1 MNIQPVLY
9 PYFVC
14 RVSGLPT
21 DLTEDLK
28 SKTLQI
34 STSILFNELKEI
46 EHLKIEISG
55 KLFELI
61 KDIDNKKI
69 RNKLISI
76 RRDIFNE
83 KKWLKIEDY
92 DLLGEEI
99 SNCIK
104 QLEDKLDRKLTF
116 AKELKE
122 SFYSEK
128 KIIRKLFIDYL
139 QNDDFQKGLLLSS
152 MSLYSLQNNYLN
164 REKTEENRKNDQ
176 IERGLLRY
184 FTRASM
190 KATPFG
196 TFCAIIPGKLN
207 GSYNNS
213 VLTFTDNPFRKKS
226 LLLVNKDIY
235 GIISNYIRKEPE
247 IRKKLF
253 VELNKT
259 IDRKETIYYFLTE
272 IDGREVFQRLT
283 INPVLE
289 LLDTLFESNPII
301 IYDELINTLLDNDEL
316 EASKE
321 EIEAYV
327 DKLIEIGYIRYKI
340 GIPEQKVDWSS
351 PLVEILKRTGIN
363 KAEFICNTIQEL
375 LNITNKY
382 KGNNVGER
390 FQNLEDMNNL
400 LNAAFKELSISNT
413 VRSNLPL
420 YEDSTA
426 DSFVNIDVEKVDSI
440 KNSLYSLVQITNKLA
455 YPRTE
460 LANMRHFFDNY
471 YKDSSAEINLL
482 QFYEDY
488 YREHFKAH
496 LEKQQKV
503 QYQKNAEEL
512 KDYNISNPF
521 GLNLIKEIH
530 NAGRNISSLVVKKWL
545 DNPNATEM
553 NITIDELKTATECVE
568 DLTHN
573 NFSVSLFVQLIP
585 QSKYEKQNRLIL
597 TSGHYLAGFGKYFS
611 RFLYLFDSKVLDGI
625 YKSNNDI
632 NGEVFAEISGDA
644 NFNANLHPPLLKYE
658 ISYPTTE
665 VGLAEVPLKCTD
677 IIVEKDMIDSNKLRL
692 KHKKQNTYVVPID
705 LGFLNPMM
713 RPPLFQLL
721 AKFSPPCNFS
731 MQLPEMP
738 IQISNDGKRSEI
750 NRQEDE
756 SNQTKREQKESMV
769 YRPRILFDDRIVLSR
784 RCWFVSKTLLP
795 QMNVDETDF
804 EYFVRVNK
812 WRAENNI
819 PDEVYVRIRPLPLP
833 GSNNNQIVKQDNEET
848 KQNQENQKEAD
859 QNQKELNS
867 DEKQSELENK
877 NDKKKEGL
885 PDKEKAKQNKFSRDY
900 YKPQFIDFYNPLL
913 VNLFGKITVGLK
925 NFLVTIEERYPGKEQ
940 LPEFENKTFAVEQIF
955 QVDFRNKN
963 RE

>member
-1 MNIQPVLY
+1 
-9 PYFVC
+9 
-14 RVSGLPT
+14 
-21 DLTEDLK
+21 
-28 SKTLQI
+28 
-34 STSILFNELKEI
+34 
-46 EHLKIEISG
+46 
-55 KLFELI
+55 
-61 KDIDNKKI
+61 
-69 RNKLISI
+69 
-76 RRDIFNE
+76 
-83 KKWLKIEDY
+83 
-92 DLLGEEI
+92 
-99 SNCIK
+99 
-104 QLEDKLDRKLTF
+104 
-116 AKELKE
+116 
-122 SFYSEK
+122 
-128 KIIRKLFIDYL
+128 
-139 QNDDFQKGLLLSS
+139 

-164 REKTEENRKNDQ
+164 REKAEENRKNDQ

-213 VLTFTDNPFRKKS
+213 VWTFTDNPFRKKS

-253 VELNKT
+253 VEQNKT

-289 LLDTLFESNPII
+289 LLDALFESNPII
-301 IYDELINTLLDNDEL
+301 IYDELINTLLDNEEL

-375 LNITNKY
+375 LNITNQY
-382 KGNNVGER
+382 KGNNVGDR

-400 LNAAFKELSISNT
+400 LNAAFKELSILNT

-426 DSFVNIDVEKVDSI
+426 DSFVNIDVEKIDSI
-440 KNSLYSLVQITNKLA
+440 KNSLYSLIQITNKLA

-460 LANMRHFFDNY
+460 LANMRQFFNNY

-503 QYQKNAEEL
+503 QYQKNTEEL

-597 TSGHYLAGFGKYFS
+597 TNGHYLAGFGKYFS

-632 NGEVFAEISGDA
+632 NDEVFAEISGDA

-665 VGLAEVPLKCTD
+665 VGFAEVPLKCTD

-692 KHKKQNTYVVPID
+692 KHKKRNTYVVPID

-738 IQISNDGKRSEI
+738 IQISNDGKRSET

-756 SNQTKREQKESMV
+756 NNQTKREPKESMV

-784 RCWFVSKTLLP
+784 RCWFVPKTLLP

-812 WRAENNI
+812 WRTENNI
-819 PDEVYVRIRPLPLP
+819 PDEVYVRIRPLLLP
-833 GSNNNQIVKQDNEET
+833 GSNTNQPVKQNNEEM
-848 KQNQENQKEAD
+848 KQNQNMQNQAD

-877 NDKKKEGL
+877 NDEKKEGL
-885 PDKEKAKQNKFSRDY
+885 PDNGKAKQNKFSRDY
-900 YKPQFIDFYNPLL
+900 YKPQYIDFFNPLL
-913 VNLFGKITVGLK
+913 ANLFGKITVGLK

-963 RE
+963 